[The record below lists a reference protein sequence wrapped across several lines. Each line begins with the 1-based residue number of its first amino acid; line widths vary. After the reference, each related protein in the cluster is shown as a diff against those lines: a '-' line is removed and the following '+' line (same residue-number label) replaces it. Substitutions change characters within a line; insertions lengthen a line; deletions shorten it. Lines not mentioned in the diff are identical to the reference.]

1 LASEKDTTSRKTNS
15 ETIAMGP
22 KTILVADDEKML
34 LEVSREMLE
43 LLGYRVYAAGSG
55 QEAVALYMEKQK
67 EIDFILLDMIMPGI
81 P

>member
-1 LASEKDTTSRKTNS
+1 
-15 ETIAMGP
+15 MGP